1 MNTDPSDRLSLTFAA
16 LADPTRRTI
25 LTRLSEGDATVGEL
39 AEPLPISVQAVSKH
53 LRVLER
59 AGLITRSRSA
69 QLRPSQLRAA
79 PMKDAADW
87 IRISRV
93 FYAPRERVWRE
104 WTEPERF
111 ADWYGGPQCEVPRDS
126 VSMDVRPGGNWRLT
140 MFAPPDR
147 RRIDWKGEYLEVVA
161 PERLIFTVSDQRG
174 DDAYEL
180 VKVVL
185 TPLGDERTEM
195 LFEQR
200 GSMSPEQ
207 YERAT
212 DGWGGFFDRMAERL
226 TTA

>member
-1 MNTDPSDRLSLTFAA
+1 MTEGA
-16 LADPTRRTI
+16 
-25 LTRLSEGDATVGEL
+25 SEYG
-39 AEPLPISVQAVSKH
+39 
-53 LRVLER
+53 
-59 AGLITRSRSA
+59 
-69 QLRPSQLRAA
+69 
-79 PMKDAADW
+79 
-87 IRISRV
+87 IRINRV
-93 FYAPRERVWRE
+93 FDAPRERVWRE

-111 ADWYGGPQCEVPRDS
+111 ADWYGGPQCEVPLDS
-126 VSMDVRPGGNWRLT
+126 VSMDVRPGGKWRLT

-212 DGWGGFFDRMAERL
+212 DGWGGFFDRMDERL